1 MQTDTLVRKQFFIST
16 ENVAKLELLV
26 KQLKGSS
33 AAKIVRDAI
42 DAYNP
47 NGNQAQIEQKDL
59 LELAHSKV
67 KEAIAATDKANQTMD
82 ICLETLSK
90 KEKH

>member
-1 MQTDTLVRKQFFIST
+1 MQTESLVRKQFFISPD
-16 ENVAKLELLV
+16 NVAKLERLA
-26 KQLKGSS
+26 KQFKGSS

-47 NGNQAQIEQKDL
+47 DQTQLEQKDL

-67 KEAIAATDKANQTMD
+67 KEAIAATEKANQKMD
-82 ICLETLSK
+82 DCLKTISE
-90 KEKH
+90 KENH

>member
-1 MQTDTLVRKQFFIST
+1 MQTDTLVRKQFFLST
-16 ENVAKLELLV
+16 DNIAKLERLA
-26 KQLKGSS
+26 KQLKGGS

-47 NGNQAQIEQKDL
+47 NSNQAQVEQKEL
-59 LELAHSKV
+59 LELAHSRV

-82 ICLETLSK
+82 ICLESLSK
-90 KEKH
+90 KENH